1 MDKKNLWFFLLKL
14 AELNALKKPV
24 FTSTVKLAEKFEC
37 SQQTAS
43 RILKTLSIEG
53 YVERKINVRGEYI
66 KITGKGLEEL
76 RKIHVTLTK
85 ALYPSKPAY
94 LIVKGRVFTGLGEG
108 SYYITR
114 NGYWKQ
120 FVSKLGFKPYPGTL
134 NLKLLSQADLT
145 VRKEM
150 ENLPGIEIEGFRDG
164 ERTYGP
170 LKCFPATING
180 KVKGAVLLIQR
191 THYNSSVIEVIAP
204 VYLRKKLKIKDGDIL
219 NLKVEV

>member
-1 MDKKNLWFFLLKL
+1 MNKKNLWFFLLKL
-14 AELNALKKPV
+14 AELNALKRPV
-24 FTSTVKLAEKFEC
+24 FTSTVKLAERFGC
-37 SQQTAS
+37 SQQTVS

-53 YVERKINVRGEYI
+53 YVERNISARGEYV

-76 RKIHVTLTK
+76 KKIHITLTK
-85 ALYPSKPAY
+85 ALYPSKPKH
-94 LIVKGRVFTGLGEG
+94 LTIKGRVFTGFSEG

-134 NLKLLSQADLT
+134 NLKLLNQESLD
-145 VRKEM
+145 VRREM
-150 ENLPGIEIEGFRDG
+150 ENLSGIEIEGFSDG

-191 THYNSSVIEVIAP
+191 THYNSSVVEVISP
-204 VYLRKKLKIKDGDIL
+204 VYLRRKLKIKDGDVV
-219 NLKVEV
+219 NLRIEI